1 MTGVDDLWIGIG
13 GVVLLI
19 TLVAI
24 GVRVYVAAALTGFLG
39 LLALKGWNVAAA
51 VAGTIPH
58 SKTVTYPL
66 SVLPLF
72 ILIGFLAFH
81 AGLTAKL
88 FEAARRWVGWVPGGL
103 AVSTVFASAG
113 FAAVSGASTAT
124 AAVFSRVAIPD
135 MLKNRYGRRLT
146 AGVIA
151 AGGTLASLIPPSAIL
166 VIYAIIVEESVGK
179 LLLAGLL
186 PGVVSVLIYAGLIVG
201 MCTFR
206 PDLGKPIHGFSW
218 RQRFASLPGA
228 LPIFLVVAIIF
239 GALYSGAATPTEAGA
254 LGAMVVFAL
263 YAYRAW
269 RERAA
274 ALMGKRL
281 REALME
287 TAKLTVMIFT
297 LIWGVFLFV
306 RFLGFAGLPEAF
318 ADWVVTLDM
327 PPLLIIICILL
338 AYAVLGM
345 FMDAIGMLVLT
356 LPVVYPAVVALGYD
370 PIWFGI
376 VVVKMAEI
384 CLITPPIGLNCFVVA
399 GVAREL
405 RADDGGSLAIP
416 LQDVFRGIGPFF
428 VADVRLDEL
437 EHENGVRILLAVE
450 SGSRAW
456 GFPSPDSDL
465 TCASSTPTTAT
476 GTCRWTRGA
485 MSRVLC
491 CGCRKRWGD
500 QMTALITHS
509 ACLEHEMDSGHP
521 ERPEAVG
528 AIEDLISRKGRSRE
542 LGEGQRSCVL
552 DELACRRSFATSR
565 RPGFSTRSTCVDG
578 PSPPQGDR
586 YSRRGRRV
594 RGQPC
599 PTRILPGS
607 TRSPTSVR

>member
-1 MTGVDDLWIGIG
+1 MNEALLA
-13 GVVLLI
+13 GVVGVCALVA
-19 TLVAI
+19 LVAI

-39 LLALKGWNVAAA
+39 LVWLKGWDVAAA

-81 AGLTAKL
+81 AGLTRRL
-88 FEAARRWVGWVPGGL
+88 FAAARCWVGWVPGGL
-103 AVSTVFASAG
+103 AVATVFASAG

-135 MLKNRYGRRLT
+135 MLRNRYGKRLT
-146 AGVIA
+146 AGAIA

-186 PGVVSVLIYAGLIVG
+186 PGVVSVLIYAGLVVG
-201 MCTFR
+201 LCAAR
-206 PDLGKPIHGFSW
+206 PDLGVRVRGVGW
-218 RQRFASLPGA
+218 RERMISLPGA
-228 LPIFLVVAIIF
+228 LPIVLVVGIIF

-254 LGAMVVFAL
+254 LGAMVVFVI
-263 YAYRAW
+263 YAWRAW
-269 RERAA
+269 RQPSGDGAA
-274 ALMGKRL
+274 PAEGFLPRL

-297 LIWGVFLFV
+297 LVWGVFLFV
-306 RFLGFAGLPEAF
+306 RFLGFAGLPAAF
-318 ADWVVTLDM
+318 ADWVVGLDM
-327 PPLLIIICILL
+327 PPLAIVVCILL

-405 RADDGGSLAIP
+405 RGPGGESLAIP
-416 LQDVFRGIGPFF
+416 LQDVFRGIAPFF
-428 VADVRLDEL
+428 VADVLT
-437 EHENGVRILLAVE
+437 VAVLLA
-450 SGSRAW
+450 
-456 GFPSPDSDL
+456 FPDL
-465 TCASSTPTTAT
+465 
-476 GTCRWTRGA
+476 
-485 MSRVLC
+485 VL
-491 CGCRKRWGD
+491 W
-500 QMTALITHS
+500 
-509 ACLEHEMDSGHP
+509 
-521 ERPEAVG
+521 
-528 AIEDLISRKGRSRE
+528 
-542 LGEGQRSCVL
+542 
-552 DELACRRSFATSR
+552 
-565 RPGFSTRSTCVDG
+565 
-578 PSPPQGDR
+578 
-586 YSRRGRRV
+586 
-594 RGQPC
+594 
-599 PTRILPGS
+599 LPRTMG
-607 TRSPTSVR
+607 